1 MRSNDWDGRAGS
13 DVDLVNPTLGRHAPT
28 TLAATLHDVLDG
40 LLGSDLSLLSEDE
53 HTQLVTSLVKAQSRL
68 QAATLDA
75 VAAFDAADVASTSRH
90 RTTKRW
96 VESRTRLS
104 AGASAALVRQ
114 ARAVRDHLPETRDA
128 LASGS
133 ITPHHA
139 SVIATVVRTVGEEY
153 ASSAESILVR
163 LARRADPATVGRA
176 TAAILAEVHPEK
188 AEKALH
194 DAYERR
200 GLRVRVVGQLGYLD
214 GVFDIESTELVQSA
228 LMPLMSPAG
237 DDDKRTSEQ
246 RRADA
251 FLDIIGRHLAHEDMP
266 VQGGHRPHL
275 SVVVDA
281 DQLPPAGPMGG
292 GGEGGASERAGENSD
307 AGDASQTGAGAE
319 PQRSRGWSGVVSLP
333 WTSAAVPAAAARRWI
348 CDAVVTPVVARLLG
362 RTPPR
367 AQPAADPV
375 WLPLAVGRSQRTAT
389 SAQLKALSVRD
400 GGCIHPGCSRTSAF
414 CDAHHVVHW
423 ADGGRTDVS
432 NLVFLCRHHHRTL
445 HAGRWAIQPDLGT
458 PGLFWTRD
466 QKGVHPAQTASD
478 RSPPHGL
485 PAA

>member
-1 MRSNDWDGRAGS
+1 MCSSHGS
-13 DVDLVNPTLGRHAPT
+13 DRVGGGADLVNPMLGRHAPT
-28 TLAATLHDVLDG
+28 TLAATLHGTLDR
-40 LLGSDLSLLSEDE
+40 LLEADLSLLSDDE

-68 QAATLDA
+68 QAATLDS

-90 RTTKRW
+90 RTSKRW
-96 VESRTRLS
+96 IERRTQLS

-114 ARAVRDHLPETRDA
+114 ARAMRDHLPETRDA

-133 ITPHHA
+133 ITPQHA
-139 SVIATVVRTVGEEY
+139 AVIATVVRTVGEEH
-153 ASSAESILVR
+153 ARSAEPILVS
-163 LARRADPATVGRA
+163 LAQREDPATVGRA

-200 GLRVRVVGQLGYLD
+200 GLRVRVVGQHGYLD
-214 GVFDIESTELVQSA
+214 GVFDLESTEIVQSA

-246 RRADA
+246 CRADA
-251 FLDIIGRHLAHEDMP
+251 LLDIVTHHLAHGDMP

-281 DQLPPAGPMGG
+281 DQIPPAAAGSVGG
-292 GGEGGASERAGENSD
+292 SPADGAVQAG
-307 AGDASQTGAGAE
+307 
-319 PQRSRGWSGVVSLP
+319 SRGWAGVISLP

-362 RTPPR
+362 RSHPGNPTGVN
-367 AQPAADPV
+367 PA

-389 SAQLKALSVRD
+389 PAQLKALSVRD
-400 GGCIHPGCSRTSAF
+400 GGCIHPGCTRTSAF

-423 ADGGRTDVS
+423 ADGGVTDVS

-445 HAGRWAIQPDLGT
+445 HAGYWAVEPDPGT
-458 PGLFWTRD
+458 PGLFWIRD
-466 QKGVHPAQTASD
+466 HEGLRPAQNSTD
-478 RSPPHGL
+478 RSPPS
-485 PAA
+485 PIAA